1 MASETETEPER
12 LIEEQME
19 KEHQLNQELNLLDK
33 QVHQLEQE
41 LESSNDKVHS
51 QEEEN
56 VDLRKQMNKNQQL
69 LEALEEKLTEASN
82 HNQELTYKLQEVEA
96 IAKEDALVHDMIMKQ
111 HQEQFA
117 SLKEKQSVQNFN
129 NDELIEQLN

>member
-56 VDLRKQMNKNQQL
+56 VDLRKQINKN
-69 LEALEEKLTEASN
+69 
-82 HNQELTYKLQEVEA
+82 
-96 IAKEDALVHDMIMKQ
+96 
-111 HQEQFA
+111 
-117 SLKEKQSVQNFN
+117 
-129 NDELIEQLN
+129 